1 MYERECTGPF
11 RLAERLVLA
20 SGSPRRRELL
30 CRLGLQFIV
39 RPSEAE
45 EPLPEVGEDSAG
57 YAQRAARQ
65 KTLVVAGE
73 YPDAIT
79 LGADTI
85 VVLDGAILGK
95 PAGQA
100 DAVATLARLVGRC
113 HEVITAVCL
122 VWPDAGTSIEFSTST
137 RVWLGQQ
144 PLEVLE
150 AYAATGEPFDKAG
163 GYAIQGVG
171 SFLVERIEGSFSNVV
186 GLPLHELI
194 SALRGL
200 KVLMPV
206 MVQVHHVS

>member
-1 MYERECTGPF
+1 MYERECAGPF
-11 RLAERLVLA
+11 RLAERLILA

-30 CRLGLQFIV
+30 SRLGLEFTV
-39 RPSEAE
+39 RPSDAG
-45 EPLPEVGEDSAG
+45 EPLPEAGEDCAG
-57 YAQRAARQ
+57 YALRTARQ
-65 KTLVVAGE
+65 KTLGVADD

-95 PAGQA
+95 PAGLS
-100 DAVATLARLVGRC
+100 DAVAMLVRLAGRR

-122 VWPDAGTSIEFSTST
+122 VWPDAGVSVEFSTST
-137 RVWLGQQ
+137 QVWLARQ

-150 AYAATGEPFDKAG
+150 AYAATGEPLDKAG
-163 GYAIQGVG
+163 GYAIQGAG

-206 MVQVHHVS
+206 VGR